1 MTKQTTTHTTKG
13 QTTRLEIKVDGAVI
27 PFLIGKQGA
36 TLKAIEQ
43 HAGQGWKGACK
54 VYSANACCMV
64 VTSQSAKVARRA
76 ETRIT
81 ELVQGWEADQKK
93 KKKELSFQTSDMTRT
108 VENLTMGL
116 LQVTGSIASRKAG
129 QWEKKKQASKKAQ
142 PVREGHKVQT
152 TWRGAT
158 YSATVL
164 QVRGGHL
171 RLKYDGLSQKSSSWV
186 HVDQVHHH
194 TTPAKQPKLVAP
206 LKLSKAAPAG
216 FSVLANPRA
225 A

>member
-27 PFLIGKQGA
+27 PFLIGKQGS
-36 TLKAIEQ
+36 TVKAIEQ

-76 ETRIT
+76 ETRIM

-93 KKKELSFQTSDMTRT
+93 KKDLSFQTSDART
-108 VENLTMGL
+108 VKNLTLGL

-152 TWRGAT
+152 IWRGAT

-171 RLKYDGLSQKSSSWV
+171 HLKYDGLSQKSSSWV

-194 TTPAKQPKLVAP
+194 TIPVKQPKLVAP
-206 LKLSKAAPAG
+206 LELSKAAPAG
-216 FSVLANPRA
+216 FDVLASPSA